1 MSNELDFSRTSKGQL
16 KYSPKIDALKPTD
29 QNSIFGI
36 SLSSPFPSNFSN
48 YYTKEQQPFTT
59 TTTTGSNKKKQNK
72 YVLSSES
79 ESESEEEEEEE
90 DTSEYTKPALEI
102 PTTSKLKIQIK
113 FLNDF
118 ETQRKLIV
126 QKKIE
131 EKRKELENQLKE
143 RYSKSEKKLNEILNQ
158 SAKEKEKKIEIFSKL
173 HQQV

>member
-1 MSNELDFSRTSKGQL
+1 MSNELDFSGTSKGQL

-59 TTTTGSNKKKQNK
+59 TTGSKKKKQNK

-79 ESESEEEEEEE
+79 ESESEEEEE

-102 PTTSKLKIQIK
+102 PTTSKLKIQTK

-131 EKRKELENQLKE
+131 EKRKALEKQLKE